1 MWEIGLKCNLMH
13 WYIIWAYKKT
23 ERNQKQGYVP
33 FLKTCILKDICK
45 KSVAMNCETNYG
57 NCLFFGKT
65 SLWRKLLILSSSFF
79 FSENWWLWDKMLSP
93 KTSCVVNKI
102 TMLNTRTRFLVQLK
116 TSSWS
121 LRTCMKQTHYYSQL
135 CFMRDS
141 LLLFTTRL

>member
-1 MWEIGLKCNLMH
+1 MI
-13 WYIIWAYKKT
+13 YVTWAYEKT

-45 KSVAMNCETNYG
+45 KSVVMNCETNCG
-57 NCLFFGKT
+57 NCLFLRKRPSCEGN
-65 SLWRKLLILSSSFF
+65 LWLCHQVSF
-79 FSENWWLWDKMLSP
+79 SQLWDKMLSP
-93 KTSCVVNKI
+93 ETSCVVSKM
-102 TMLNTRTRFLVQLK
+102 TMLNIRTRFLVQLK

-121 LRTCMKQTHYYSQL
+121 LRTCMKQTHYYLQL